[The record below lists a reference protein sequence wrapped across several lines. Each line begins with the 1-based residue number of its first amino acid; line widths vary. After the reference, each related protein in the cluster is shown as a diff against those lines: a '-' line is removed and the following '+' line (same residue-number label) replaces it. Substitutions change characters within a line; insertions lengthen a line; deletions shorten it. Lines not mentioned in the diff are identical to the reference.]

1 MASHLSAVTSPAS
14 ADISVIPTLPRF
26 NPQSILTNKARK
38 VGNIAIA
45 VIAASGLAFLTTG
58 ILVATGVLTLSTLT
72 VVTGG
77 ALPIAIAFGACLV
90 SILYANRISR
100 DANQFRHLSA
110 SLNIRHLSAP
120 LNNLFLCCGKKDDV
134 LVGVN
139 AVVECAGRD
148 GKIHTIRSSCEG
160 EVIEEG
166 GVKPLA
172 IGDLSGRQKEDL
184 IKYGHGRQ
192 FPSVGTATPTNCL
205 KDLVDR
211 LCPFTLIIN
220 DKEFDL
226 RQLHTLHEKSK
237 GDEFRAFYDSLLTAL
252 GGGDTAQ
259 KKLIRI
265 FSAVNSVEA
274 GQIYGL
280 SYSALGEAVGDI
292 SVGNS
297 IQCGVIRVEAD
308 GMTVEEQRQMVF
320 KAGVDNPFYLYNY
333 VKTQYRFGH
342 DWADA
347 ASKTVEDAKSTL
359 VLADQ
364 SYYDS
369 FQSVIPAWTAR
380 FSEIDS
386 EHRKP
391 AQKDSSI
398 ASEID
403 GSPRSAASAASG
415 SDESPRSAES
425 LE

>member
-1 MASHLSAVTSPAS
+1 MTSPAS
-14 ADISVIPTLPRF
+14 ADSPV
-26 NPQSILTNKARK
+26 NPVLQQFENLQSNLTNKARK
-38 VGNIAIA
+38 VGNFAIA

-110 SLNIRHLSAP
+110 P
-120 LNNLFLCCGKKDDV
+120 LNNLYLWGDKKDD
-134 LVGVN
+134 LLAGVN

-148 GKIHTIRSSCEG
+148 DKIHTIRSSCEG
-160 EVIEEG
+160 KVIEEG

-172 IGDLSGRQKEDL
+172 SGDLSDKQKEDL
-184 IKYGHGRQ
+184 RTYGHGRQ
-192 FPSVGTATPTNCL
+192 FPSVGTANPTNCL
-205 KDLVDR
+205 KDLVQR
-211 LCPFTLIIN
+211 SCPFTLIIN

-226 RQLHTLHEKSK
+226 RQLQELHASSQEGK
-237 GDEFRAFYDSLLTAL
+237 FQAFYDSLLTAL
-252 GGGDTAQ
+252 GGDDMAQ

-280 SYSALGEAVGDI
+280 SQSAFGDKVSDI
-292 SVGNS
+292 SAGNS
-297 IQCGVIRVEAD
+297 IQCGVIRVEED
-308 GMTVEEQRQMVF
+308 SMTVEEQRQKVF
-320 KAGVDNPFYLYNY
+320 KVGDDKPFYLYNY

-347 ASKTVEDAKSTL
+347 ALKTVEDAKSTL

-364 SYYDS
+364 SYYES

-386 EHRKP
+386 EHGKP

-403 GSPRSAASAASG
+403 GSLRSV
-415 SDESPRSAES
+415 ES